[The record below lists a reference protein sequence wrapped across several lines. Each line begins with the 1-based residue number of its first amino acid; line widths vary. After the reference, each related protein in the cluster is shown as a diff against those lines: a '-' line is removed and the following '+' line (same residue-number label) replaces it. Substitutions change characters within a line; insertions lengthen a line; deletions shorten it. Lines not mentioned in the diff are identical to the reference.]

1 MVKVPFSTLLN
12 AKCMCGAGV
21 SKQETVDAGCRRRA
35 SGVLSHIS
43 LVNESLRSLVIA
55 LVNKFAVNNFDLFNS
70 TNRTHEA
77 TLCGCEALLK
87 MHRDRE
93 RGLSEGKQT
102 LENEVLSL
110 Q

>member
-1 MVKVPFSTLLN
+1 M
-12 AKCMCGAGV
+12 
-21 SKQETVDAGCRRRA
+21 
-35 SGVLSHIS
+35 LSHIS
-43 LVNESLRSLVIA
+43 LVNESSRSLVIA

-102 LENEVLSL
+102 LENEVLSSGSLKL
-110 Q
+110 QKADSGTVGEKNDY